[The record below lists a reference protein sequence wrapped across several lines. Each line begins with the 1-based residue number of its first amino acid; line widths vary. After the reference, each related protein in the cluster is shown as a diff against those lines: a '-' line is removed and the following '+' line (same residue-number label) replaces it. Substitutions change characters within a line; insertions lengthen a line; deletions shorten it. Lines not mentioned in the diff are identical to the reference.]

1 MSAAAN
7 RSPFDPR
14 VIGAIVVV
22 GVIGFIAMWA
32 LIALGPQLSAGND
45 GQGHAL
51 SKGVAG
57 YAGIVDYAE
66 RADMWIDIRRE
77 VVEATPLEEDE
88 GSTLLVL
95 TPDQNTDPEAI
106 AKLIKAHG
114 AEPVLIVL
122 PKWRTSP
129 HETRKGWSGGGFIA
143 PAHPRLVPWARFGGR
158 EPDIGIV
165 YTRQSGPVALRG
177 SGYLRGTAATKPSYW
192 QTMFGGGGTVM
203 IGVPE
208 GRLDWIA
215 NPTQGVI
222 KGREKE
228 NPALLVR
235 SANRRL
241 YVLAEP
247 DLINNFAFAS
257 RERARTALAVLDTV
271 AEDAGAG
278 GVAFDVTL
286 NGLGGGGG
294 FLRLAFVPPFIG
306 ITLCLI
312 AAMLFALWQAAAR
325 FGPARVP
332 ARAIPISKLALI
344 ESSAELVTQVRREA
358 DGAAAWLRGQRE
370 ALARALHAPPKLEGA
385 ALDEWLDR
393 RRPPQEGRDT
403 FASLARRLP
412 LARNTNELL
421 GLARALHGIRKDL
434 LREH

>member
-1 MSAAAN
+1 MSAERT

-32 LIALGPQLSAGND
+32 LIALGPQLAAGND
-45 GQGHAL
+45 GQGHAM
-51 SKGVAG
+51 SRGVAG

-66 RADMWIDIRRE
+66 RADMWVDVRRE
-77 VVEATPLEEDE
+77 VVEAAPLGDDE

-95 TPDQNTDPEAI
+95 TPEHDTDPDAI
-106 AKLIKAHG
+106 ADLIKAHG
-114 AEPVLIVL
+114 REPVLIVL

-129 HETRKGWSGGGFIA
+129 HATRKGWSGSGFAVSPSPTLLSEASLGGRIGAPRIA
-143 PAHPRLVPWARFGGR
+143 PVT
-158 EPDIGIV
+158 EPA
-165 YTRQSGPVALRG
+165 SLALFA
-177 SGYLRGTAATKPSYW
+177 SGYRRGAITLSPGNWQSLDPGRGLNKP
-192 QTMFGGGGTVM
+192 M
-203 IGVPE
+203 ITLP
-208 GRLDWIA
+208 RSND
-215 NPTQGVI
+215 
-222 KGREKE
+222 
-228 NPALLVR
+228 ALLVR
-235 SANRRL
+235 SNSRQI
-241 YVLAEP
+241 YVLADP

-257 RERARTALAVLDTV
+257 RTRARTALAVLDLV
-271 AEDAGAG
+271 AEDSDAG

-286 NGLGGGGG
+286 NGLGGGSG

-306 ITLCLI
+306 ITMCLI

-344 ESSAELVTQVRREA
+344 ESSAELVTQTQREA
-358 DGAAAWLRGQRE
+358 DGAGAWLRGQRE
-370 ALARALHAPPKLEGA
+370 ALARALHAPPQLEGA

-393 RRPPQEGRDT
+393 RRPAQDGRDS
-403 FASLARRLP
+403 FASLAARLP

-421 GLARALHGIRKDL
+421 GLARALHGMRKDL